1 MAMPP
6 GHAAVAIASVRP
18 VSPDL
23 QRNRSMTPLV
33 RRLTASVFTAAVVSA
48 LSLGLLAASAP
59 AAPLTAG
66 NLVLVEVSGTV
77 NSAGPVTIREL
88 TTTGSAVQSFSV
100 PSGNGGGQIS
110 ASATSEGQLS
120 LNASGDSWTLGVY
133 VPPFSGSG
141 SLSSR
146 TAAQAPRGFMT
157 VTTSGS
163 VSSSATVMAGAYS
176 TDNIRSGVQSGDRAW
191 FAGSSGPGSGI
202 MTFSSGTAQVQDI
215 NSRVVQAINGDL
227 YYSTGSGT
235 VGLYK
240 YAGLPTGPATSTAFL
255 TGVSGQGGSPYDF
268 ALSTSGSTLYVA
280 DDGIGV
286 QKFTFDGSA
295 WSHAYN
301 FTASGVTANRGY
313 GLAVDFS
320 TTNPTVYWTTPTNIY
335 SAVDAG
341 SAALGT
347 SIASISN
354 SVGAFRGLDIVP
366 VPEPSSL
373 AALGCAAAAAAI
385 LGRRRARR

>member
-1 MAMPP
+1 MT
-6 GHAAVAIASVRP
+6 ILLRRLSASV
-18 VSPDL
+18 L
-23 QRNRSMTPLV
+23 
-33 RRLTASVFTAAVVSA
+33 AAAIISA
-48 LSLGLLAASAP
+48 LSLGLLASSAP

-66 NLVLVEVSGTV
+66 NLVLVEVSGNV
-77 NSAGPVTIREL
+77 NSAGPITIREL
-88 TTTGSAVQSFSV
+88 STTGSIVQSFPV
-100 PSGNGGGQIS
+100 DSGNGGGQIS
-110 ASATSEGQLS
+110 ATATSEGQLS

-133 VPPFSGSG
+133 VPPFAGSG
-141 SLSSR
+141 SLSGR

-163 VSSSATVMAGAYS
+163 ISSSATVMAGAYS

-191 FAGSSGPGSGI
+191 VAGSSGPGSGI

-215 NSRVVQAINGDL
+215 NARVVQVINGDL
-227 YYSTGSGT
+227 YYSTGAAPQ
-235 VGLYK
+235 GLYR
-240 YAGLPTGPATSTAFL
+240 YTGLPTGAASSSAFL
-255 TGVSGQGGSPYDF
+255 AGVAGQGTSPYDF

-320 TTNPTVYWTTPTNIY
+320 TANPTLYWTTPTNVY

-347 SIASISN
+347 SIASIS
-354 SVGAFRGLDIVP
+354 STTGAFRGLDIVP
-366 VPEPSSL
+366 VPEPSAL
-373 AALGCAAAAAAI
+373 ASLGCAAALYAI
-385 LGRRRARR
+385 LRRRRAA

>member
-1 MAMPP
+1 MNFSLRRLA
-6 GHAAVAIASVRP
+6 ASV
-18 VSPDL
+18 S
-23 QRNRSMTPLV
+23 
-33 RRLTASVFTAAVVSA
+33 AAAIISA
-48 LSLGLLAASAP
+48 LSLGLLASSAP
-59 AAPLTAG
+59 AGPLTVG

-88 TTTGSAVQSFSV
+88 TTTGSAVQSLSV
-100 PSGNGGGQIS
+100 ASGDGGGQIS
-110 ASATSEGQLS
+110 ATATSEGQLS

-146 TAAQAPRGFMT
+146 PAADAPRGFMT

-191 FAGSSGPGSGI
+191 FAGSNGPGSGI

-215 NSRVVQAINGDL
+215 NSRVVQVINGDL

-235 VGLYK
+235 QGLYK
-240 YAGLPTGPATSTAFL
+240 YTGLPTGAATSTAFL
-255 TGVSGQGGSPYDF
+255 TGVASQGTSPYDF
-268 ALSTSGSTLYVA
+268 VLSTSGSTLYVA

-286 QKFTFDGSA
+286 QKFTFNGSA

-301 FTASGVTANRGY
+301 FTATGVTANRGY

-320 TTNPTVYWTTPTNIY
+320 TTNPTVYWTTPTNVY

-347 SIASISN
+347 LIASISN
-354 SVGAFRGLDIVP
+354 TVGAFRGLDIVP

>member
-1 MAMPP
+1 MSSIVLAL
-6 GHAAVAIASVRP
+6 
-18 VSPDL
+18 VS
-23 QRNRSMTPLV
+23 
-33 RRLTASVFTAAVVSA
+33 
-48 LSLGLLAASAP
+48 AASARS
-59 AAPLTAG
+59 APFATG

-77 NSAGPVTIREL
+77 NSAGPITIREL
-88 TTTGSAVQSFSV
+88 TTSGSTVQSVSV
-100 PSGNGGGQIS
+100 ASGSGGGQIS
-110 ASATSEGQLS
+110 ATATSEGQLS

-133 VPPFSGSG
+133 VPPFTGSG

-146 TAAQAPRGFMT
+146 TAVQAPRGFMT

-163 VSSSATVMAGAYS
+163 VSASATVMPGAYS

-215 NSRVVQAINGDL
+215 NSRVVQVINGDL

-235 VGLYK
+235 AGLYK
-240 YAGLPTGPATSTAFL
+240 YTGLPTGAATSTAFL
-255 TGVSGQGGSPYDF
+255 TGVASQGTSPYDF
-268 ALSTSGSTLYVA
+268 VLSTSGSTLYVA

-286 QKFTFDGSA
+286 QKFTFNGSA

-301 FTASGVTANRGY
+301 FTASGVTANSGY
-313 GLAVDFS
+313 GLAVDFG
-320 TTNPTVYWTTPTNIY
+320 TTDPTVYWTTPTNIY

-347 SIASISN
+347 SIASISATA
-354 SVGAFRGLDIVP
+354 GAFRGLDIVP
-366 VPEPSSL
+366 VPEPSAIAL
-373 AALGCAAAAAAI
+373 AAVGTGLAGLA
-385 LGRRRARR
+385 LRNRARRRFV